1 MNIGEL
7 EKNLKARNKKAAAEG
22 GLFKILHPCVFSRCN
37 AQRARSE

>member
-22 GLFKILHPCVFSRCN
+22 IRLRICFLPTRVK
-37 AQRARSE
+37 